1 MAWGLTTLFYA
12 PPKVYRAQA
21 VLAGKEEHVLIVLDV
36 SPSMRLKD
44 AGPEK
49 KDSRRA
55 RALAV
60 MESFFKRVPTEKY
73 RLSVLAVYSSA
84 KPVVIDTKDIDVVR
98 SILGDLP
105 LFQAFDTG
113 KTKLFEGLEAA
124 AKIAKPWNPR
134 STTVVLIT
142 DGDTVPAQGMPQMP
156 PSVGSVLVVGVGDA
170 MSGSFIDGGQSRQD
184 VSTLR
189 QIATRLGGHY
199 HNGNE
204 KHISSEII
212 NAVLAAGPGEPS
224 EKLTKREY
232 ALMAL
237 GLGSVLYALL
247 PLLLHYFGTAWRP
260 GVLTHRRQSQSRN
273 QRRISRE
280 MPDAV

>member
-1 MAWGLTTLFYA
+1 MVAELTAFAVFVVAGLAELLHATRCRRLSHLAFGPTRRPSTWASFSPFLRVVALCAMAWGLTTLFYA

-21 VLAGKEEHVLIVLDV
+21 VMEGKEEHVLIVLDV

-44 AGPEK
+44 AGPDK
-49 KDSRRA
+49 KNSRRA
-55 RALAV
+55 RALEV

-73 RLSVLAVYSSA
+73 RMSVLAVYSSA

-105 LFQAFDTG
+105 LFQAFDVG

-124 AKIAKPWNPR
+124 AEIAKPWNPK

-142 DGDTVPAQGMPQMP
+142 DGDTVPAKGMPRMP
-156 PSVGSVLVVGVGDA
+156 ASVASVLVVGVGDS

-189 QIATRLGGHY
+189 QI
-199 HNGNE
+199 
-204 KHISSEII
+204 
-212 NAVLAAGPGEPS
+212 
-224 EKLTKREY
+224 
-232 ALMAL
+232 
-237 GLGSVLYALL
+237 
-247 PLLLHYFGTAWRP
+247 
-260 GVLTHRRQSQSRN
+260 
-273 QRRISRE
+273 
-280 MPDAV
+280 